1 MKTKKGAAFLTTI
14 ILVGITVIAAAALSF
29 MLLEDAFT
37 AKQLRRSAEAY
48 CLAEAGIEEAIQ
60 RLWDTSFDTTQ
71 FPKTR
76 TLGNGTIDMSLNMS
90 RWGSDRLLII
100 STGTVGGVLR
110 TIKAEV
116 KYNRP
121 PYFDRAILC
130 NGKILITQGAVVNCN
145 AATGIHSN
153 SPERGGPFRTAAIDV
168 LGFSTDSW
176 VYGNASA
183 VGNVMERRHGHITGD
198 KDNGEPVESLPS
210 FDSTFFNY
218 YLTRAARVY
227 DSTQIFSSSNLPPN
241 GIVYVNGDVHLQ
253 GPLTITGCIVATG
266 NISVSILNDEM
277 VTINQMSSF
286 PALMSRGGWI
296 VFCGPTEVTGLIY
309 AAGDIWT
316 ISLMGTYGDITLNGS
331 LMANGNVSL
340 WDYATLDYERQ
351 NPPGLG
357 TTPIGWILNWREELK
372 Q

>member
-1 MKTKKGAAFLTTI
+1 MKTKGAAFLTTI
-14 ILVGITVIAAAALSF
+14 ILVGIAVIAAAALSF
-29 MLLEDAFT
+29 MLLEDVFT

-48 CLAEAGIEEAIQ
+48 YLAEAGIEESIQ
-60 RLWDTSFDTTQ
+60 RLWDTSFDTTL
-71 FPKTR
+71 FPRTR
-76 TLGNGTIDMSLNMS
+76 TLGSGTIDMSLNMS

-100 STGTVGGVLR
+100 STGTVAGVSR

-121 PYFDRAILC
+121 PGFDRAILC
-130 NGKILITQGAVVNCN
+130 NGKILVTQGAVVNCN
-145 AATGIHSN
+145 TATGIHSN
-153 SPERGGPFRTAAIDV
+153 SPEGGGPFRTAAIDV

-183 VGNVMERRHGHITGD
+183 VGGVMERRHGHITGD
-198 KDNGEPVESLPS
+198 KDHGQPVESLPS

-227 DSTQIFSSSNLPPN
+227 DSTQTFSSGNLPPN
-241 GIVYVNGDVHLQ
+241 GIVYVNGDVNLQ

-266 NISVSILNDEM
+266 NISVSILNDHM
-277 VTINQMSSF
+277 VTINQMVGGF

-296 VFCGPTEVTGLIY
+296 VFCGPATVRGLIY

-316 ISLMGTYGDITLNGS
+316 ISLIGTYGHITLNGS
-331 LMANGNVSL
+331 LMAGGNVSL
-340 WDYATLDYERQ
+340 WDYATLNYELQ

-372 Q
+372 